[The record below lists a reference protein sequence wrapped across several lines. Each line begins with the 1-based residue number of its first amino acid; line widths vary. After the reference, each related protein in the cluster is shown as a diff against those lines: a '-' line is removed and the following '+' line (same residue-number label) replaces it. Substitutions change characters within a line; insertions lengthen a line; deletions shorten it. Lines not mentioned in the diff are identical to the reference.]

1 MKGMGHVA
9 CVRQKGYAREILI
22 GKTVDKRKLRR
33 RRLKKVRLFKGI
45 C

>member
-1 MKGMGHVA
+1 MGHVA
-9 CVRQKGYAREILI
+9 CMRQKGYGRRILM

-33 RRLKKVRLFKGI
+33 RSIKKVRLFAGI